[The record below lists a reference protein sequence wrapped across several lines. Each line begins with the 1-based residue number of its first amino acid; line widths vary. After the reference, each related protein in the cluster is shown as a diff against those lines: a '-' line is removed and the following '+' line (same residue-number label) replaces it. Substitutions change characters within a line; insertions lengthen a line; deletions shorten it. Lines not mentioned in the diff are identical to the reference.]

1 MDDKLGQI
9 KSKPS
14 AREIIAEK
22 MRQIDRELSEL
33 ANSIGANY
41 VAGKRKRK
49 KL

>member
-1 MDDKLGQI
+1 MNHQFDQN